1 MGAKPET
8 AGTPVLKM
16 QGIDKAFAGNPVVR
30 RVDFSCLAGE
40 IHGLVGENGAGK
52 STLMKILAG
61 IYQPDAGNVI
71 LNGREVA
78 FRNYGEAR
86 EAGICVV
93 YQELSLLPQM
103 SVAENIFMGRWRRGR
118 AGLVNW
124 PEIRKEARLALEKV
138 GLGDLDVNRLVS
150 SLPMAVRQ
158 LIEVAKALLYEP
170 RAVVF
175 DEPTTTLTGS
185 EAARLF
191 GLMREL
197 RNQGKGIIFIS
208 HRLKEILG
216 VSDRIT
222 IMKDGERVL
231 TGPAADFDEN
241 KLIYHMIGRD
251 LTQIFP
257 KKPVQL
263 PDRII
268 FSCSAVAP
276 GGGKIEFSVR
286 EGEVLGIGGLNGQ
299 GQVPFL
305 ESIFGLETGAEVSLH
320 GGSRIR
326 VKSPRDA
333 MRVGISLIPEDRN
346 AQSSFPIL
354 SIRNNIASASLA
366 RLSAAGFLKTW
377 REKRDVRKIAE
388 ELQIRMA
395 SLSQEV
401 RYLSGGNVQKTVFAR
416 WLLASPKVMVLLS
429 PTSGIDV
436 GTKQQI
442 YRLIR
447 ELAAGGVAIIVLTGD
462 MVELIGLCD
471 RVLVMYGGRVS
482 GELSGSEL
490 TEENIMRTSMG
501 RTGGEGAA

>member
-1 MGAKPET
+1 MNPEAET
-8 AGTPVLKM
+8 AGTPVLEM
-16 QGIDKAFAGNPVVR
+16 FGVDKAFAGNPVVR
-30 RVDFSCLAGE
+30 QVDFSCRAGE

-61 IYQPDAGNVI
+61 VHRPDAGRII
-71 LNGREVA
+71 LNGREVG

-86 EAGICVV
+86 EAGVCVV

-118 AGLVNW
+118 SGLVDW
-124 PEIRKEARLALEKV
+124 SGIRREAGLALEKV
-138 GLGDLDVNRLVS
+138 GLGGLDVNRLVS
-150 SLPMAVRQ
+150 SLPMAARQ

-175 DEPTTTLTGS
+175 DEPTTTLTGE

-197 RNQGKGIIFIS
+197 KSQGKGIIFIS
-208 HRLKEILG
+208 HRLKEILEAC
-216 VSDRIT
+216 DRIT
-222 IMKDGERVL
+222 VMKDGERVV
-231 TGPAADFDEN
+231 TGPAADFTEN
-241 KLIYHMIGRD
+241 RLIYHMIGRD

-257 KKPVQL
+257 PKPKRL
-263 PDRII
+263 PDRIV
-268 FSCSAVAP
+268 FSCSAPAP
-276 GGGKIEFSVR
+276 GGEKIELSLR

-305 ESIFGLETGAEVSLH
+305 ETLFGLGPGAEISVR
-320 GGSRIR
+320 GVRRR
-326 VKSPRDA
+326 VKSPREA
-333 MRVGISLIPEDRN
+333 MRAGVTLIPEDRN
-346 AQSSFPIL
+346 GQSSFPIL
-354 SIRNNIASASLA
+354 SIRNNISSASLA
-366 RLSAAGFLKTW
+366 RLSVAGFLETW
-377 REKRDVRKIAE
+377 REKREVRKIAE
-388 ELQIRMA
+388 ALQIRMTSPA
-395 SLSQEV
+395 QEV
-401 RYLSGGNVQKTVFAR
+401 RFLSGGNVQKTVFAR
-416 WLLASPKVMVLLS
+416 WLLADPKAMVLLS

-471 RVLVMYGGRVS
+471 RVLVMYGGRVG

-490 TEENIMRTSMG
+490 TEENIMRISVG
-501 RTGGEGAA
+501 RAGGEGAA